1 MGLINDISEKIV
13 PRTQQLIAV
22 QGLDMKQA
30 LMIAF
35 EEAGYIKED
44 TEEEKNYERN

>member
-1 MGLINDISEKIV
+1 MGVINDISEKIV
-13 PRTQQLIAV
+13 PRTQQLIAI

-35 EEAGYIKED
+35 EEAGYI
-44 TEEEKNYERN
+44 EEKKHERD